1 MEGNMTDIVHE
12 IAQLFDQ
19 QFHMQFRLV
28 EMREGDYAPVLPGGM
43 VELALE
49 EFGATIVEVDN
60 LKDAETPKK
69 S

>member
-19 QFHMQFRLV
+19 KFHVHFRLV
-28 EMREGDYAPVLPGGM
+28 EMREGDFAPVLPGGM

-49 EFGATIVEVDN
+49 EFGATITEVEY
-60 LKDAETPKK
+60 LKDAEKK
-69 S
+69 SVS

>member
-1 MEGNMTDIVHE
+1 MTDIVHE

-19 QFHMQFRLV
+19 QFHIQFRLV
-28 EMREGDYAPVLPGGM
+28 EMREGGYAPVLPGGL

-49 EFGATIVEVDN
+49 EFGATITEVEN
-60 LKDAETPKK
+60 LNESVHKDG

>member
-1 MEGNMTDIVHE
+1 MTDIVHE

-19 QFHMQFRLV
+19 KFHVHFHLV
-28 EMREGDYAPVLPGGM
+28 EMSEGDYAPVLPGGM

-49 EFGATIVEVDN
+49 EFGATVTEVEY
-60 LKDAETPKK
+60 LGDARED

>member
-19 QFHMQFRLV
+19 KFHIQFRLV
-28 EMREGDYAPVLPGGM
+28 EMREGDYAPVLPGGV

-49 EFGATIVEVDN
+49 ELGATITEVEYLNQSEDN
-60 LKDAETPKK
+60 DGP
-69 S
+69 